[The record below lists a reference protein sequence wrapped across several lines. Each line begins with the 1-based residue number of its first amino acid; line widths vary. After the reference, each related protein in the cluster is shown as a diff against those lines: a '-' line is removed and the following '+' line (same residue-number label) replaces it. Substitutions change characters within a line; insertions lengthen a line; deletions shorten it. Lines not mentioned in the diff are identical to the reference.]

1 MNVLPFG
8 DDIDFGAGV
17 PRVTCCA
24 FAEGRLC
31 ITPSNRGLAV
41 AASCV
46 PLVRTNS
53 CAVPGRVETR
63 ARYI

>member
-31 ITPSNRGLAV
+31 ITPTNCELAV

-46 PLVRTNS
+46 PLDRTNS
-53 CAVPGRVETR
+53 CAMPGRVETR
-63 ARYI
+63 SRCI